1 MSGELSGEPSGAVTG
16 EPGGEPGGEPSGDA
30 NAAPTVSDRFF
41 AARDQLL
48 ALQGDPER
56 ARAEFRWPDVG
67 DEFNWAHDVFD
78 CIADGNDT
86 TALWIADDDGTE
98 HRRSFEELR
107 QRSNQVANWLTRQGV
122 QRGDVAMLM
131 LGNRVELWE
140 IMLAALKLGVV
151 ILPTSVVLG
160 PLELVDRVER
170 GTVRWVFAGPEDA
183 VKFTGLGGGFRGIG
197 VGLDE
202 GSMDQRAALYD
213 WARFEESRS
222 ASLAPIVKR
231 TRSVD
236 PALLYFTSGTTKLP
250 KIVVH
255 SHTSYPLGHFTT
267 MAWLGVRPGD
277 THSVISAPGWAK
289 HAWSS
294 FFGPW
299 NVGATVYVANY
310 ARFSADRMIAELDR
324 VRVTSFC
331 APPTVWRMLIQS
343 DLGEKPAALRE
354 VVSAGEPLNP
364 EVISRIEEA
373 WGLVL
378 RDGYGQTETT
388 ATVGN
393 MPGEAI
399 VPGAMGRPLPGVDI
413 VLVDPMTNEPGDEGE
428 VCLRLTEPDGSPARP
443 VNLMSEYFG
452 NEAATEAALA
462 GGFYHTGDVAERDAQ
477 GSLTFVGRTDDIFK
491 SSDFKVS
498 PFEVESIMLEH
509 EFVAEA
515 AVIGAPDD
523 TRLNVTKA
531 YVALAAGVTVS
542 EETAQEILLHARRAL
557 PAYMRVRRV
566 EFFELPK
573 TTSGKIRRV
582 ELRARE
588 EAAHAAGERIA
599 SEWRE
604 EDFPQLKRMS

>member
-1 MSGELSGEPSGAVTG
+1 M
-16 EPGGEPGGEPSGDA
+16 GDA
-30 NAAPTVSDRFF
+30 
-41 AARDQLL
+41 
-48 ALQGDPER
+48 
-56 ARAEFRWPDVG
+56 
-67 DEFNWAHDVFD
+67 FNWAHDVFD
-78 CIADGNDT
+78 RIAIDNDT
-86 TALWIADDDGTE
+86 TALWIAEEDGTE
-98 HRRSFEELR
+98 VKRSFRELKA
-107 QRSNQVANWLTRQGV
+107 RSDQVANWLRKLGA
-122 QRGDVAMLM
+122 QRGDIAMLM
-131 LGNRVELWE
+131 LGNHVELWE
-140 IMLAALKLGVV
+140 IMLAAMKLGVV

-160 PLELVDRVER
+160 TQELVDRVER
-170 GTVRWVFAGPEDA
+170 GNVNWVFAGPEDA
-183 VKFTGLGGGFRGIG
+183 VKFAGIPGGFRRVG
-197 VGLDE
+197 VRIDTGT
-202 GSMDQRAALYD
+202 MDQRAALYD
-213 WARFEESRS
+213 WERFEESRS
-222 ASLAPIVKR
+222 ASLAPIVKQ

-250 KIVVH
+250 KIAVH

-277 THSVISAPGWAK
+277 IHSVISAPGWAK

-310 ARFSADRMIAELDR
+310 GKFKAERIIGELDR
-324 VRVTSFC
+324 VGVTSFC

-343 DLGEKPAALRE
+343 DLGAKPSALRE

-364 EVISRIEEA
+364 EVISRIEQG

-388 ATVGN
+388 ATIGN
-393 MPGEAI
+393 MPGDAV

-413 VLVDPMTNEPGDEGE
+413 VLVDPMTGEEGDEGE
-428 VCLRLTEPDGSPARP
+428 VCLRLGPEDGGSGAARP
-443 VNLMSEYFG
+443 VNLMTEYFG
-452 NEAATEAALA
+452 NPDATAEALE
-462 GGFYHTGDVAERDAQ
+462 GGLYHTCDVAQRDEN

-491 SSDFKVS
+491 ASDFKVS
-498 PFEVESIMLEH
+498 PFEVESVMLEH
-509 EFVAEA
+509 DFVAEA
-515 AVIGAPDD
+515 AVVGAPDD

-531 YVALAAGVTVS
+531 YVSLAAGVEATEV
-542 EETAQEILLHARRAL
+542 TAREVLLHARRAL

-582 ELRARE
+582 ELRQRE
-588 EAAHAAGERIA
+588 EAAHAAGERVA

-604 EDFPQLKRMS
+604 EDFPDLKGA